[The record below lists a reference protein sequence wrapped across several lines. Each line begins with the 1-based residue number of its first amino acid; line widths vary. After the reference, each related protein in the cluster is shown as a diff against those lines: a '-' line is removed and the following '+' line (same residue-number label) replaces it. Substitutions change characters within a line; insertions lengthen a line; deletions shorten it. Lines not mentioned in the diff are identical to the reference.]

1 MHNNLRG
8 IGLPKGLDKI
18 SAKTRFCTNLGAN
31 GSKRPHNPKSV
42 FQQQICHPER
52 SRGTLRLAS
61 EAGCPTL
68 FSRSVRK
75 RVGREKTAKPD
86 PWEGHDFSRAIKTRK
101 QMQAPQTRPPGQE
114 ADRPLTSLPIP
125 PPPCESSP
133 SDGII
138 LNLDVAV
145 GKAAPLPFSLLR
157 RHPYR
162 CRHLNQF
169 VQFFRHERPSLK
181 RPATAK
187 FKV

>member
-1 MHNNLRG
+1 VKLPRGRPATTHYFYDSQLHRINTPTLQKYIRFMHNNLRG

-114 ADRPLTSLPIP
+114 ADRPLTSLQIP

-133 SDGII
+133 
-138 LNLDVAV
+138 
-145 GKAAPLPFSLLR
+145 K
-157 RHPYR
+157 
-162 CRHLNQF
+162 
-169 VQFFRHERPSLK
+169 
-181 RPATAK
+181 
-187 FKV
+187 